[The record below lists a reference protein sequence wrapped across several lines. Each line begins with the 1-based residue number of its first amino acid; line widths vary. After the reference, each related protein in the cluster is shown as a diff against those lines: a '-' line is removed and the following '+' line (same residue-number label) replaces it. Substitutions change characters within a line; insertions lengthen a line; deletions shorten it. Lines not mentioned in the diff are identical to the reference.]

1 MLSDFGC
8 AVAVAVAI
16 AVAIAVAYLGS
27 RVTHHH

>member
-8 AVAVAVAI
+8 AVAVAI